1 MREVSKFNSFST
13 FAIIALIATGL
24 AFTALVAAK
33 FAAVKLAACVLFA
46 AAVSA
51 RLGAVSELLAEPVN
65 LINFTAR
72 MAQKF
77 SFATFAGAA
86 NGFRDAK
93 FEAPS
98 DLGATLARQNRACEI
113 LKVGVFKISKNEIL
127 RAGILRS

>member
-1 MREVSKFNSFST
+1 VVKFKAFAT

-51 RLGAVSELLAEPVN
+51 RLGAVSELLAEPAN

-72 MAQKF
+72 MAQEF
-77 SFATFAGAA
+77 SLATFVRATS
-86 NGFRDAK
+86 GFCNAK
-93 FEAPS
+93 FKAPS
-98 DLGATLARQNRACEI
+98 DLGAVLSRQNRA
-113 LKVGVFKISKNEIL
+113 FKISKNEIL
-127 RAGILRS
+127 RADILHS

>member
-1 MREVSKFNSFST
+1 MQELAKFKA
-13 FAIIALIATGL
+13 FANFVIIALIITGL
-24 AFTALVAAK
+24 TFTAFAATE
-33 FAAVKLAACVLFA
+33 FSAVKLAACVLFA
-46 AAVSA
+46 GTASVK
-51 RLGAVSELLAEPVN
+51 LGAVSEPLAEPVN

-98 DLGATLARQNRACEI
+98 DLGAMLAQ
-113 LKVGVFKISKNEIL
+113 
-127 RAGILRS
+127 